1 MQEIARLGYGKVES
15 SELTMDRD
23 NSKFRFIIQISELLI
38 VRVNSETRLQ
48 IKFVIL
54 QPVISILV

>member
-23 NSKFRFIIQISELLI
+23 NSKFRIQ
-38 VRVNSETRLQ
+38 NS
-48 IKFVIL
+48 
-54 QPVISILV
+54 